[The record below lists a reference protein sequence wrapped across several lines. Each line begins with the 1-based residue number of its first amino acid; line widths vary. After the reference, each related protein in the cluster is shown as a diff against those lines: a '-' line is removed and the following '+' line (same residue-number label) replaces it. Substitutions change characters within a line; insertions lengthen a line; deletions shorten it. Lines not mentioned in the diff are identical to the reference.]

1 MCKDQKDADLE
12 VVVGEI
18 GDGSEAVVVDVG
30 HGVGEQHRGGGPQ
43 EQAVTC
49 HGRVIVQGPQQV
61 DSLSAPAIT
70 TCI

>member
-1 MCKDQKDADLE
+1 
-12 VVVGEI
+12 
-18 GDGSEAVVVDVG
+18 VVDVG